1 MQTILG
7 KIVKELRLKEGLS
20 LRGLGGKIGKSYTYI
35 WNIENLDFYPRM
47 EEIILLAAALGTTSE
62 YLLCVK
68 DVSGTS
74 ASDTEFI
81 KKYKKMDAAGKE
93 KLLKIC
99 DIL

>member
-1 MQTILG
+1 VQTILG
-7 KIVKELRLKEGLS
+7 KIVKELRRKEGLS

-47 EEIILLAAALGTTSE
+47 EEMLQLAAALGTTSE

-74 ASDTEFI
+74 ASDTAFI
-81 KKYKKMDAAGKE
+81 RKYKKMDSGRKE
-93 KLLKIC
+93 KLRKMC